1 MSNEFV
7 TWGDYEDVEGFGVT
21 SSEHLAY
28 LKKALLMG
36 ADRDPP
42 AVAVAGDGFAL
53 RTESLERTMKVTTYK
68 MEHLVLF
75 KDLIKLPAYN
85 TVEEYN
91 QLQSY
96 GDNPDGG
103 WMAEGALPE
112 EEDST
117 YERKHSFVK
126 FLGVT
131 GRVSHVATLTRPVF
145 GDNVA
150 RETVNKTMYL
160 LKILERALL
169 YGDSAIQALQ
179 FDGFFKLIN
188 DNAPAA
194 NVIDLRGIPLSE
206 DVLNDAALTIFDDP
220 NYGMPTDMYMNPKV
234 KADLAKTFFPNKRY
248 DAFAKPND
256 GMVGLDIAGFQSAA
270 GPVRFK
276 GDVFINDGGG
286 APVAAKG
293 EAAKRPQS
301 PTVSTTA
308 TTPVDATGQF
318 GADDAGNYYYKAVAV
333 NQFGHSAAVTVPTNG
348 AAVAVAAGDRTT
360 FGMTPQGGI
369 AVDYYKIYRTKVGG
383 AAGSERLI
391 LRVANAAGFAEQT
404 INDYNA
410 VLPYTTSAAMFQF
423 NDENLSFK
431 QLAPMTRLPLAQIDT
446 SVRWA
451 QVIYGVPQLYT
462 PGKNV
467 LFTNIGRSAG
477 YVGQP

>member
-1 MSNEFV
+1 MSNDFV
-7 TWGDYEDVEGFGVT
+7 TWGDYENVDGFGPT
-21 SSEHLAY
+21 SPEHLAD
-28 LKKALLMG
+28 LKKALVMG

-42 AVAVAGDGFAL
+42 ATAVAGDGFAL

-91 QLQSY
+91 RLLSY

-117 YERKHSFVK
+117 YERVHSFVK
-126 FLGVT
+126 FLGVV
-131 GRVSHVATLTRPVF
+131 GRVTHVATLTRPAF
-145 GDNVA
+145 GNNVA
-150 RETVNKTMYL
+150 RETVNRTMYL
-160 LKILERALL
+160 LKILERALF
-169 YGDSAIQALQ
+169 YGDSDLQALQ
-179 FDGFFKLIN
+179 FDGFFKLIQ
-188 DNAPAA
+188 DSAPTA
-194 NVIDLRGIPLSE
+194 NIIDMRGLPFSE

-220 NYGMPTDMYMNPKV
+220 NFGVPTDVYMNPKV

-270 GPVRFK
+270 GAVRFK
-276 GDVFINDGGG
+276 ADVFINDGGA
-286 APVAAKG
+286 APATAQG

-301 PTVSTTA
+301 PSVTTTSTT
-308 TTPVDATGQF
+308 PPDPDSQF
-318 GADDAGNYYYKAVAV
+318 TADDAGNYFYKAVAV
-333 NQFGHSAAVTVPTNG
+333 NQFGHSAAVTVPIGG
-348 AAVAVAAGDRTT
+348 ATVAVASGDKTT
-360 FGMTPQGGI
+360 FGLTPQGGI
-369 AVDYYKIYRTKVGG
+369 TVDYYKIYRSEKAG

-391 LRVANAAGFAEQT
+391 LRVKNAATFGEQT
-404 INDYNA
+404 IDDYNA
-410 VLPYTTSAAMFQF
+410 ILPYTTQAAMFQF
-423 NDENLSFK
+423 NDENLAFK

-467 LFTNIGRSAG
+467 LFVNIGRSAG